1 MLTLLAACLVHAADS
16 RTVARVIAVQVVETD
31 DPGGYATWAAETNE
45 FAKAKFGIDTYC
57 HVFISTFDGAKT
69 NRVLSVLAA
78 DSVAALMKNATAVED
93 DPALERS
100 RDHLHSRNFKFDA
113 RVLYQGLRYDG
124 TYKGAWSFVTLA
136 SVSDEDGYLK
146 ALDQLRALYD
156 SHGFQDAKINAYRVL
171 VGRKDHSHRVTVV
184 LPSAERLAAYLDF
197 VSVDPQ
203 VADWIR
209 SAAKC
214 RTVVSNYTSREITK

>member
-1 MLTLLAACLVHAADS
+1 LLTLLAAGLVHAADS
-16 RTVARVIAVQVVETD
+16 RTVARVLSVQEVETD
-31 DPGGYATWAAETNE
+31 DPTGYATRVDGTNE
-45 FAKAKFGIDTYC
+45 FAKAKLGIDTYC
-57 HVFISTFDGAKT
+57 HVFLSTFDGGKT
-69 NRVLSVLAA
+69 NRVLSVIAA
-78 DSVAALMKNATAVED
+78 DSVVALMKNAAVED

-100 RDHLHSRNFKFDA
+100 RDHLHERDYKFGA
-113 RVLYQGLRYDG
+113 RVLYQGLRFDG
-124 TYKGAWSFVTLA
+124 VYKDASFFVTLA

-171 VGRKDHSHRVTVV
+171 AGRTNHSHRVTVA

-197 VSVDPQ
+197 VSVDPL

-209 SAAKC
+209 GAAKC
-214 RTVVSNYTSREITK
+214 RTVVSNFTVREITK